1 MKLHPM
7 QDKIENNMI
16 AAKFEAGEDV
26 IENLNKLVQK
36 YSIKSGFIEMG
47 IGMVKDLKIGY
58 WNINRYDE
66 LLIDERCELVA
77 FHGSIA
83 DDKNRFHIHI
93 GIARKDHKLYGGHF
107 FSGVADPLME
117 VKITK
122 FDSIEFTRKYNE
134 KSTLNELEIK

>member
-1 MKLHPM
+1 M
-7 QDKIENNMI
+7 QDNIENNLI
-16 AAKFEAGEDV
+16 VAKFEAGEDV
-26 IENLNKLVQK
+26 IENLNKLVDK
-36 YSIKSGFIEMG
+36 YNIKSGFIDMG
-47 IGMVKDLKIGY
+47 IGMIKSLRIGY
-58 WNINRYDE
+58 WNIDKYDE
-66 LLIDERCELVA
+66 LYIEDRSELVA

-93 GIARKDHKLYGGHF
+93 GVARKDHQLYGGHF

-122 FDSIEFTRKYNE
+122 FEEVKFTRKYNA

>member
-1 MKLHPM
+1 M
-7 QDKIENNMI
+7 QDNIENNLI
-16 AAKFEAGEDV
+16 VAKFEAGEDV
-26 IENLNKLVQK
+26 IENLNKLVDK
-36 YSIKSGFIEMG
+36 YNIKSGFIDMG
-47 IGMVKDLKIGY
+47 IGMIKSLRIGY
-58 WNINRYDE
+58 WNIDKYDE
-66 LLIDERCELVA
+66 LDIEDRSELVA

-93 GIARKDHKLYGGHF
+93 GVARKDHQLYGGHF

-122 FDSIEFTRKYNE
+122 FEEVKFTRKYNA